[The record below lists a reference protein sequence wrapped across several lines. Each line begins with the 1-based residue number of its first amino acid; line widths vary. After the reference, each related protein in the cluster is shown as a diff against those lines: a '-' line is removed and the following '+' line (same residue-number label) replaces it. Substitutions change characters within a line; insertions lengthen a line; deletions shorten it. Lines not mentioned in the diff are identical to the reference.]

1 MSELPPDE
9 SSTGGA
15 DAATPKAVG
24 HEARGAK
31 TFPLT
36 LAPAAAP
43 TAANDNFVDRTI
55 ALWRHRMGREVSRE
69 EARQIAENVT
79 GFFPSSTTGLVARLA
94 PPRMTTNSLRLMRR
108 SPMTAESAAIIAVSR
123 NADGSASGV
132 IGAVLDKIVEGRS

>member
-1 MSELPPDE
+1 MSELPPNE
-9 SSTGGA
+9 SSIGGA

-55 ALWRHRMGREVSRE
+55 ALWRHRLGREVSCE
-69 EARQIAENVT
+69 EARQITENVT
-79 GFFPSSTTGLVARLA
+79 GFFSVLNDWSRGETG
-94 PPRMTTNSLRLMRR
+94 
-108 SPMTAESAAIIAVSR
+108 AAVNDNERPAAHEEKPHDR
-123 NADGSASGV
+123 
-132 IGAVLDKIVEGRS
+132 